1 MMRLALMTACL
12 STGLVASFSSSSS
25 ANSAIPAV
33 AFTENFNTTANWS
46 ITSGVVTAPT
56 LVPTNGPDGSSFIS
70 REASAFGAPDLIPR
84 VPVVLFRAQDGFASS
99 GHQFENNWISGGLNQ
114 VSMYVRHNAS
124 VALPFFVRF
133 TPPAGTP
140 GVNFETG
147 SLLAASPN
155 WTKLTFDIS
164 PSSPYFTPEGPPS
177 LFGTVMS
184 DVGRMQIGF
193 TVPVG
198 FGADPNNYTYDVD
211 LVASNIPE
219 PASWLLLL
227 SGTMF
232 GWARRQRR
240 PAR

>member
-1 MMRLALMTACL
+1 MKRRALMTACL
-12 STGLVASFSSSSS
+12 SAGVAISISSPSF

-33 AFTENFNTTANWS
+33 PFTENFNTTANWS
-46 ITSGVVTAPT
+46 TTSGVVTAPT
-56 LVPTNGPDGSSFIS
+56 LVPASGPDGSSYIS
-70 REASAFGAPDLIPR
+70 REASASGAPDLIPP

-114 VSMYVRHNAS
+114 VSVYVRHNAS

-140 GVNFETG
+140 GVNFESG
-147 SLLAASPN
+147 SSLAASPN

-177 LFGTVMS
+177 LFNSVMS
-184 DVGRMQIGF
+184 DVARMQIGY
-193 TVPVG
+193 TVPLG
-198 FGADPNNYTYDVD
+198 FGADPNAYTFDLD
-211 LVASNIPE
+211 LVASNTPE

-232 GWARRQRR
+232 GHARRRRR
-240 PAR
+240 PTR